1 MVGVMMRIHQVRH
14 LVAHAI
20 GGGDFVDRPL
30 EVAADRRRR
39 VEEHDAFPRC
49 QERGLVRSVG
59 HPVQVPLDAADKIA
73 AVIQSRT
80 EG

>member
-30 EVAADRRRR
+30 EVAADRRRC
-39 VEEHDAFPRC
+39 VEEDDAFPRC
-49 QERGLVRSVG
+49 QERGLVRPVG
-59 HPVQVPLDAADKIA
+59 HPVEVPLDATDKIA
-73 AVIQSRT
+73 LVVERRT
-80 EG
+80 ER